1 MVVNTGNLP
10 DKTKDRSVDVVSS
23 VTERRVSL
31 KAKGFIFVGILVI
44 YALSLTVYVI
54 RQQTDVFKR
63 FMVMQQSY
71 SAEWDLI
78 LSDLATLNTVMV
90 IYTHVESINSDGTQ
104 ASKHVSNHLEVV
116 RDRLKTL
123 IDNLNEQSNT
133 FEALNTSFEKAI
145 KNPSRHN
152 LISLRKTV
160 DYFRENLF
168 HLAIQRQQTFDN
180 LITDYRMTSEKLTS
194 QVLVFG
200 LFGMAVTIVIVGLFF
215 TRLARDI
222 DSLKD
227 RAGEVVT
234 GGAKKKEGNK
244 RGTDKRQDEVGALA
258 SAIDRMAWELDERER
273 ELEIERKKY
282 FHNEKM
288 AAIGTLAAGIAHE
301 VGNPIAAISALVYES
316 RKKQVAG
323 HRCMNEACSG
333 NLDFIL
339 RHTERLAK
347 ITREV
352 SEFSS
357 PQPRTRQ
364 LLDLNGIVRNASRLM
379 KYDKRFRMVNL
390 QLNLDDDLPA
400 VPGIGD
406 QLLQIVMNLLINSA
420 DASLGEEGKTPT
432 ITCSTYKEDDV
443 VILSVADNGKGM
455 DKKTMEHAFEAF
467 YTTKPAGKGTG
478 LGLSLCHSIAEGHG
492 GTMAIKSEVGKGT
505 TVRVI
510 LPLTEKEEL
519 PDSNKLADGASV

>member
-1 MVVNTGNLP
+1 MVKTEDSP
-10 DKTKDRSVDVVSS
+10 DKVEDRSMS
-23 VTERRVSL
+23 VTAGVAERRLSL
-31 KAKGFIFVGILVI
+31 RAKGFIFTGIMVL
-44 YALSLTVYVI
+44 YALSLTMYVI
-54 RQQTDVFKR
+54 WQQTDVFKR

-71 SAEWDLI
+71 SEEWDLI

-90 IYTHVESINSDGTQ
+90 IYTHMDSFDSADPSTSRYVSDHLKVVGARVKKLVE
-104 ASKHVSNHLEVV
+104 
-116 RDRLKTL
+116 
-123 IDNLNEQSNT
+123 NLNDRSSS
-133 FEALNTSFEKAI
+133 FSALNTSFEAAI
-145 KNPSRHN
+145 NNPSKHN
-152 LISLRKTV
+152 LVSLRKTV
-160 DYFRENLF
+160 DHFREGLF
-168 HLAIQRQQTFDN
+168 QLAVHRQKTLDG
-180 LITDYRMTSEKLTS
+180 LVTDYRTTSEKLTS
-194 QVLVFG
+194 QVLLFG
-200 LFGMAVTIVIVGLFF
+200 LAGMAVTIITVGLFF
-215 TRLARDI
+215 TRLAKDI

-227 RAGEVVT
+227 RAGKIVT
-234 GGAKKKEGNK
+234 GVVKNDGDADNTG
-244 RGTDKRQDEVGALA
+244 KRQDEVGALA
-258 SAIDRMAWELDERER
+258 SAIDRMALELDERER

-282 FHNEKM
+282 FHTEKM

-323 HRCMNEACSG
+323 NRCMNEACSG
-333 NLDFIL
+333 NMDFIL

-347 ITREV
+347 ITREI

-406 QLLQIVMNLLINSA
+406 QLLQVVMNLLINSA
-420 DASLGEEGKTPT
+420 DASLGKEGRTPT

-443 VILSVADNGKGM
+443 VILSVADNGNGM

-478 LGLSLCHSIAEGHG
+478 LGLSLCHAIAEGHG
-492 GTMAIKSEVGKGT
+492 GTIDIKSELGKGS

-510 LPLTEKEEL
+510 LPLEGNEEEK
-519 PDSNKLADGASV
+519 PDAGKKSDGVNV